1 MNKIV
6 NVKING
12 RCASGRTRTRV
23 KHHGPLFEVFEPK
36 MKKNIRPNQTLLKSV
51 KGKWFGWLPD
61 SEIIIT
67 EVITDWK
74 NYGNNNPW

>member
-6 NVKING
+6 DVKING
-12 RCASGRTRTRV
+12 RCASSRTRNRV
-23 KHHGPLFEVFEPK
+23 KNNGPLFEVFEPK
-36 MKKNIRPNQTLLKSV
+36 MKKNYRANQTLLKSV
-51 KGKWFGWLPD
+51 EGKWFGWLPN